1 MDIYKICFYLSRISS
16 HNKRRLLVITK
27 EDLDGEPAVR
37 ADLEAVLEA
46 VQLADF
52 FVTQVPAVQLK
63 VAINASLVHRL
74 GDDTPALLHTPH
86 EHDLL
91 GSLALLLRQLQ
102 QGWVL
107 VERRVGGSQAGI
119 TGAMDTLGVAVC
131 NQLGRGIVRVQFDL
145 VDSGDDLA
153 AWVAQEDIEVLN
165 TEVGDTNV
173 LDFAGF
179 RELLH
184 FLPVLVVNT

>member
-37 ADLEAVLEA
+37 ADLEAVLE
-46 VQLADF
+46 
-52 FVTQVPAVQLK
+52 AVQLK